1 MNRRMFAASVL
12 LALALS
18 AAASAQTPEQRTFT
32 FTYAFTV
39 RSPHAGKKL
48 RIWFPLAQSDKYQA
62 VKVISATG
70 DLPLKRTLA
79 GEDGNRMFYA
89 ETPAADQ
96 PEYKFQ
102 VVYEATRHERLGLVE
117 AKAQDRGA
125 RRPAGLTR
133 YLQPDKLVPTTGR
146 LAKIAAEQ
154 TAGKNTPLEKARALY
169 DYVFENMK
177 YDKSGTGWGRGDAE
191 WACDSHHGNCT
202 DFHSLFA
209 SLARSQGIPT
219 RFAIGFGLPTDKHEG
234 EIPGYHCWS
243 DFWIDGMGW
252 IPIDIS
258 EASKHPEKREY
269 FFGAHDANRI
279 QFSVGRDLTL
289 SPKQDGAPRNF
300 LVYPYVE
307 SDGQEFPNVSNAF
320 SFRDTTE
327 LHRAAVMAP

>member
-1 MNRRMFAASVL
+1 MNRRMFTAVILLVL
-12 LALALS
+12 S
-18 AAASAQTPEQRTFT
+18 FGAAASAQTPEQRTFT
-32 FTYAFTV
+32 FTYAFIV
-39 RSPHAGKKL
+39 RNPHAGKEL
-48 RIWFPLAQSDKYQA
+48 RIWFPMARSDKYQA
-62 VKVISATG
+62 VKVITATG
-70 DLPLKRTLA
+70 DLPLRQTLA
-79 GEDGNRMFYA
+79 GEGNRMFYA
-89 ETPAADQ
+89 ETPAAGQ

-102 VVYEATRHERLGLVE
+102 VVYEATRYERLGLAA
-117 AKAQDRGA
+117 AKTQARSV
-125 RRPAGLTR
+125 RRPAGLAR
-133 YLQPDKLVPTTGR
+133 YLQPDTLVPTTGR
-146 LAKIAAEQ
+146 LADIAAQQ

-209 SLARSQGIPT
+209 ALARSQGIPT
-219 RFAIGFGLPTDKHEG
+219 RFEIGFGLPVGPHEG

-243 DFWIDGMGW
+243 DFWIDGIGW

-269 FFGAHDANRI
+269 FFGAHDANRV
-279 QFSVGRDLTL
+279 QFSMGRDLTL

-320 SFRDTTE
+320 SFRDTAE
-327 LHRAAVMAP
+327 LYPAAVRAH